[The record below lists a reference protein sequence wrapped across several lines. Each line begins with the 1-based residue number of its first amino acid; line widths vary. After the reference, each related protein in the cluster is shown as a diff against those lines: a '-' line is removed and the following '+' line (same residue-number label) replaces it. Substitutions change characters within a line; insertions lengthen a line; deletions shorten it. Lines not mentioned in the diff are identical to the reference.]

1 MVRHFA
7 VTGLDAADIPNRLC
21 FKSWMASAVRFTRRV
36 LDSLRTLIKPKLQP
50 CFDCLGSEQDL
61 DDLTQGSDFSLER
74 TTDLKLINPDW
85 YLFFSVSPPLT
96 LRGTLQ

>member
-7 VTGLDAADIPNRLC
+7 VTDSDAADIPNRLR
-21 FKSWMASAVRFTRRV
+21 FKGWIVSAVRFTRRV
-36 LDSLRTLIKPKLQP
+36 LDSLRTLIQTKLP
-50 CFDCLGSEQDL
+50 PRCDCLDAQD
-61 DDLTQGSDFSLER
+61 DPCELTKIPDFPLER

-96 LRGTLQ
+96 LRGLCQ

>member
-7 VTGLDAADIPNRLC
+7 VTDSDAADIPNRLR
-21 FKSWMASAVRFTRRV
+21 FRGWFASAVRFTRRV
-36 LDSLRTLIKPKLQP
+36 LDNVRTLVQTNLQP
-50 CFDCLGSEQDL
+50 RIDRLNAETDLGEVTKSP
-61 DDLTQGSDFSLER
+61 DFPLER

-96 LRGTLQ
+96 LRGLWQ

>member
-7 VTGLDAADIPNRLC
+7 ATDSDATDIPNRLR
-21 FKSWMASAVRFTRRV
+21 FKGWIASAVRFTRRV
-36 LDSLRTLIKPKLQP
+36 LDNLRTLVHTKLQP
-50 CFDCLGSEQDL
+50 RTDRPNAQTDLGE
-61 DDLTQGSDFSLER
+61 LTTSPDFPLER

-96 LRGTLQ
+96 LRGLCQ

>member
-7 VTGLDAADIPNRLC
+7 VTDSDAADIPNRLR
-21 FKSWMASAVRFTRRV
+21 FKGWIASAMRFARRV
-36 LDSLRTLIKPKLQP
+36 LDNLRTLVQTKLQP
-50 CFDCLGSEQDL
+50 CVDRSDSQTDLSE
-61 DDLTQGSDFSLER
+61 LTKCPDFPLER

-96 LRGTLQ
+96 LRGLWQ